1 MILNTERHC
10 RNPYRP
16 KTTSWLVWWVIF
28 GVSLFAGAATNSNP
42 EKNLQTIE
50 QQLKEKQAEYQHL
63 TQREQQLLTELNTIE
78 QQMQT
83 YQQQL
88 QEHQTSLEQK
98 VAELKKIEKNLAQ
111 LRTASQQKKTLLQ
124 KRLQAIYKMG
134 NLGYFTP
141 LLAAASYDN
150 LQQQIKYLHLIS
162 EQDQQL
168 IADVEHDR
176 QNILTQK
183 NALEHQQ
190 QEIVQT
196 QKSIEQEQARIEA
209 QKRQKDQLLNTL
221 QKEKTQHAEAIA
233 RLETSREEL
242 EQLIQKLEERTPT
255 PSTRVASPTAGK
267 DVTLPENSAEVIE
280 AYGKYF
286 RSNQGKLLW
295 PVQGKI
301 ITTFGNIKIPGTK
314 TYTHYKGVD
323 IQAAKGT
330 PFYAVFKG
338 KVKYADWFKGY
349 GNLIILD
356 HGGNYYTLYAHAEQ
370 ILVNPGDQVDTRQV
384 LGKVGDTDS
393 VKGAHLYFEV
403 RANGKPEDPQRWLA
417 KLR

>member
-1 MILNTERHC
+1 MTSTDRLHRTRHHPNLILLFMWAFLA
-10 RNPYRP
+10 
-16 KTTSWLVWWVIF
+16 TS
-28 GVSLFAGAATNSNP
+28 VSLSEAQNPNP
-42 EKNLQTIE
+42 EKNLETIE
-50 QQLKEKQAEYQHL
+50 QQLKEKQAQYQHI
-63 TQREQQLLTELNTIE
+63 TQREKQLLTELKAIE
-78 QQMQT
+78 QQIRT

-88 QEHQTSLEQK
+88 QQHRAQLEQK
-98 VAELKKIEKNLAQ
+98 RTELEKIEKNLVQ
-111 LRTASQQKKTLLQ
+111 FQTSLQRKKALLM
-124 KRLQAIYKMG
+124 KRLRAIYKMG

-141 LLAAASYDN
+141 LLAVASSEN
-150 LQQQIKYLHLIS
+150 MQQQLKYLQIIS
-162 EQDQQL
+162 QQDQQL
-168 IADVEHDR
+168 IADVEKDR
-176 QNILTQK
+176 QKFLTQK
-183 NALEHQQ
+183 KALERQKQ
-190 QEIVQT
+190 DIVQT
-196 QKSIEQEQARIEA
+196 QKTIEQEQAQIEA
-209 QKRQKDQLLNTL
+209 QKGQKDQLLKTL
-221 QKEKTQHAEAIA
+221 QTEKTQYAQMITK
-233 RLETSREEL
+233 LETSREEL
-242 EQLIQKLEERTPT
+242 ERLIENLEERRPKPSIKVATPAT
-255 PSTRVASPTAGK
+255 QGK

-286 RSNQGKLLW
+286 RSNKGKLLW

-323 IQAAKGT
+323 IQATKGT

-356 HGGNYYTLYAHAEQ
+356 HGGNYYTLYAHADQ
-370 ILVNPGDQVDTRQV
+370 ILVNAGDQVDTRQV

>member
-1 MILNTERHC
+1 MIPGRHH
-10 RNPYRP
+10 RNRHRP
-16 KTTSWLVWWVIF
+16 KRTVVFLWLIVMISFFTS
-28 GVSLFAGAATNSNP
+28 GAKNSNP

-50 QQLKEKQAEYQHL
+50 QQLKEKQAEYQHI
-63 TQREQQLLTELNTIE
+63 TRREQQLLRELKAID
-78 QQMQT
+78 QQIRT

-88 QEHQTSLEQK
+88 QQHQASLEQK
-98 VAELKKIEKNLAQ
+98 AADLKKLEQNLAQ
-111 LRTASQQKKTLLQ
+111 SQTSLQHKKTLLI
-124 KRLQAIYKMG
+124 KRLRAIYKMG

-141 LLAAASYDN
+141 LLAVASYDN
-150 LQQQIKYLHLIS
+150 LQQQIKYLQLIS
-162 EQDQQL
+162 EQDQRL
-168 IADVEHDR
+168 IADVEQDR
-176 QNILTQK
+176 QKILAQK
-183 NALEHQQ
+183 KAIEDQKQQ
-190 QEIVQT
+190 IIQT
-196 QKSIEQEQARIEA
+196 QKDIEQEQKQIAA
-209 QKRQKDQLLNTL
+209 QKNQKDTLLNTL
-221 QKEKTQHAEAIA
+221 QKEKTQYAQMIA
-233 RLETSREEL
+233 SLETSREEL
-242 EQLIQKLEERTPT
+242 ERLIKKLEEREPT
-255 PSTRVASPTAGK
+255 PSKKVVSAVPGK
-267 DVTLPENSAEVIE
+267 DVTLPENSAEVVE

-286 RSNQGKLLW
+286 RSNKGKLLW

-323 IQAAKGT
+323 IQTAKGT

-356 HGGNYYTLYAHAEQ
+356 HGGNYYTLYAHADQ
-370 ILVNPGDQVDTRQV
+370 ILVNAGDQVDTRQV